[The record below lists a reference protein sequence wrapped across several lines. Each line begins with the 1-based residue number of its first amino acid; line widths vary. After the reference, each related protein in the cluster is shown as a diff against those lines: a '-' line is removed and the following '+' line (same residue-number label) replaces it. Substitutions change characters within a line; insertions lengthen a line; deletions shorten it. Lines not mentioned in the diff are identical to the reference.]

1 MKEKHFQKLHNLKSE
16 GTVGSPLYVLIV
28 DDMEINVDIL
38 ADIIKQLGY
47 IPLPAGNAEE
57 ALSIIRRVLPQLILL
72 DVSMPDI
79 DGYEF
84 CALLK
89 RNPVTRDI
97 PVIFISAMN
106 SMEDKLKGLELG
118 ATDFITK
125 PFEATEVTVRVKNQ
139 MENCRMK
146 QELETFNHRLHKML
160 TEQARKSED
169 EKLEILSSLARLI
182 ADKCGESPEHLKNVS
197 HNSRIL
203 TQSLQLLP
211 MYEMKITEDFIYI
224 MEAAS
229 KLHDLG
235 RLWEG
240 SSISA
245 DPHAHTE
252 TGVTILQSLLHGEQQ
267 GEFAETA
274 LAIIR
279 FHHTDWQD
287 SPENIPMAARIVR
300 ITDDFDQFASAA
312 TDTQNPLPE
321 SLDNIKAGSGTAYD
335 PHITDVFLKVHRQL
349 RI

>member
-1 MKEKHFQKLHNLKSE
+1 MKLDVLE
-16 GTVGSPLYVLIV
+16 GGASTQPHVLIV
-28 DDMEINVDIL
+28 DDMEINVEIL
-38 ADIIKQLGY
+38 TEIIKELGY

-57 ALSIIRRVLPQLILL
+57 ALAIIRRVLPQLILL
-72 DVSMPDI
+72 DVSMPDV

-125 PFEATEVTVRVKNQ
+125 PFEATEVTMRIKNQ
-139 MENCRMK
+139 MENYRLK

-169 EKLEILSSLARLI
+169 EKQEILSSLARLI
-182 ADKCGESPEHLKNVS
+182 AGKCGEPPRHLENVS
-197 HNSRIL
+197 YNSRIL
-203 TQSLQLLP
+203 TQCLQLLP
-211 MYEMKITEDFIYI
+211 MYEMKISEDFIYT

-235 RLWEG
+235 RMWD
-240 SSISA
+240 
-245 DPHAHTE
+245 DPGDTTDSFGHTE
-252 TGVTILQSLLHGEQQ
+252 RGALILESLLHSEQQ
-267 GEFAETA
+267 GEFMETA

-279 FHHTDWQD
+279 FHHTDWQEAQD
-287 SPENIPMAARIVR
+287 EIPLAARIVR
-300 ITDDFDQFASAA
+300 LADDFDQFINAA
-312 TDTQNPLPE
+312 ADSQNPLPE
-321 SLDNIKAGSGTAYD
+321 SLQKIKDGSAVKYD
-335 PHITDVFLKVHRQL
+335 PYLTEIFLKIHRQL